1 MITRDQDNPSIRYMF
16 PIKSSL
22 APEGKAVAFL
32 FDEENGFHW
41 IGPCV
46 LNQEGINMQP
56 PGRKKERVRDLIRLM
71 LSSGDQAS
79 NYMFEQL
86 EQLGFSEK
94 TIKLAKKELGVET
107 YRKAG
112 GTAQA
117 AGNHLELCGSAR
129 SCCYHH
135 ETSEK
140 RGRYYVD
147 RHLCRFGA

>member
-46 LNQEGINMQP
+46 PNQEGINMQP

-79 NYMFEQL
+79 NYMFDQL

-112 GTAQA
+112 AWYWRT
-117 AGNHLELCGSAR
+117 LL
-129 SCCYHH
+129 
-135 ETSEK
+135 K
-140 RGRYYVD
+140 
-147 RHLCRFGA
+147 